1 MNETNSS
8 KPFHLRD
15 FRAEDIPDFVE
26 AINLGYPEEP
36 TTIEQVEYWESSFPS
51 DVPRRR
57 AVAEW
62 QDGKTAGFATCFDP
76 FWMVTPGA
84 YWLELLVH
92 PSYRRQGAGREL
104 LAAVEPFAWQ
114 QGAQRLWTNGRE
126 DHLDGAAFAGA
137 HGYHRIGIRFE
148 STLDLDTFDEEPF
161 VAAFDR
167 IRAAGY
173 TLTTFADERARV
185 ADADRR
191 LYDLYD
197 EIMVDVPFPGGAYPK
212 TTYEQWR
219 AWTLDSPISDTEA
232 MFLAKQGDEWVGLTL
247 VEIPPV
253 GTAFTGSTGVLRA
266 HRGRGLAMALKLHSF
281 RFLRERGQHEV
292 RAHNDTANPP
302 ILNLNEKLGYRRL
315 PGWISWE
322 KLNPSSR

>member
-1 MNETNSS
+1 
-8 KPFHLRD
+8 
-15 FRAEDIPDFVE
+15 
-26 AINLGYPEEP
+26 
-36 TTIEQVEYWESSFPS
+36 
-51 DVPRRR
+51 
-57 AVAEW
+57 
-62 QDGKTAGFATCFDP
+62 
-76 FWMVTPGA
+76 
-84 YWLELLVH
+84 
-92 PSYRRQGAGREL
+92 
-104 LAAVEPFAWQ
+104 
-114 QGAQRLWTNGRE
+114 
-126 DHLDGAAFAGA
+126 GA

-148 STLDLDTFDEEPF
+148 STLDLDTFAEEPF